1 MACEEEV
8 TVASAELEGPEEP
21 QGLSHSAA
29 LPGLTQGLGAGRP
42 AVGYRQLRVL
52 VLPLTLV
59 GLDFRKRPV
68 GSPVWGS
75 GHH

>member
-1 MACEEEV
+1 M

-29 LPGLTQGLGAGRP
+29 LPGLTQGLGAGRL
-42 AVGYRQLRVL
+42 AVSYLQLRVL